1 MSASQPPARPPISW
15 RRRILAV
22 FTERLLLKAAA
33 VFLAVVLWF
42 VINAKE
48 PTREL
53 VHVRFIPVLDS
64 SLTIRDT
71 IEDIEATVV
80 GSTEDLVKLLS
91 HPPVIRRQITSS
103 TPDTLVV
110 DLRPQ
115 DVTLPAE
122 VDGEVEVRDVYP
134 SSITLRFEP
143 TWTRSVPVHSAVAV
157 QYMPGQGAPY
167 VRLDPAM
174 VQITGPRLSVL
185 KLPYVSTVRMLI
197 SAPDS
202 LPHLVDIDTTALHG
216 VRVRPSQVK
225 VQVNVVPP
233 DSTPGAP

>member
-1 MSASQPPARPPISW
+1 MSAAPPPVRPSISW

-53 VHVRFIPVLDS
+53 VRVRFVPVLDS
-64 SLTIRDT
+64 SLVIRDT
-71 IEDIEATVV
+71 IEDIQATVV

-91 HPPVIRRQITSS
+91 HPPIIRRQITSE
-103 TPDTLVV
+103 TPDTLVI

-143 TWTRSVPVHSAVAV
+143 TWTRSVPVRSAVAV
-157 QYMPGQGAPY
+157 QYEAGQAAPY
-167 VRLDPAM
+167 VRLDPAV

-185 KLPYVSTVRMLI
+185 RLPFVSTVHTMI
-197 SAPDS
+197 TAPDS
-202 LPHLVDIDTTALHG
+202 LPHLVDIDTAALHG
-216 VRVRPSQVK
+216 VRVRPTQIK
-225 VQVNVVPP
+225 VQIEVPG
-233 DSTPGAP
+233 DSVPRVP

>member
-1 MSASQPPARPPISW
+1 VSAAPPPVRPTISW

-53 VHVRFIPVLDS
+53 VRVRFVPVLDS
-64 SLTIRDT
+64 SLVIRDT
-71 IEDIEATVV
+71 IEDIQATVV

-91 HPPVIRRQITSS
+91 HPPVIRRQITSE

-122 VDGEVEVRDVYP
+122 VNGEVEVRDVYP

-143 TWTRSVPVHSAVAV
+143 TWTRSVPVRSAVAV
-157 QYMPGQGAPY
+157 QYQAGQAAPY
-167 VRLDPAM
+167 VRLDPAV

-185 KLPYVSTVRMLI
+185 RLPFVSTVHAMLT
-197 SAPDS
+197 APDS
-202 LPHLVDIDTTALHG
+202 LPHLVDIDTAALRG
-216 VRVRPSQVK
+216 VRVRPTQVK
-225 VQVNVVPP
+225 VQIELPGDSVPRVR
-233 DSTPGAP
+233 

>member
-1 MSASQPPARPPISW
+1 VTAPLPPVRPSMSW
-15 RRRILAV
+15 RRRIVAM

-53 VHVRFIPVLDS
+53 VRVRFIPVLDS
-64 SLTIRDT
+64 SLVIRDT
-71 IEDIEATVV
+71 IEDIQATVV

-91 HPPVIRRQITSS
+91 HPPIIRRQITSE

-122 VDGEVEVRDVYP
+122 VDGEVDVRDVYP
-134 SSITLRFEP
+134 ASITLRFEP
-143 TWTRSVPVHSAVAV
+143 TWTRSVPVRSAVGVRYPA
-157 QYMPGQGAPY
+157 GQVAPL
-167 VRLDPAM
+167 VRLDPAS

-185 KLPYVSTVRMLI
+185 KLPFVTTVQTLI
-197 SAPDS
+197 TAPDS
-202 LPHLVDIDTTALHG
+202 LPHLVDIDTAALRG
-216 VRVRPSQVK
+216 VRVRPTQVK
-225 VQVNVVPP
+225 VQIESRGDSVPRQP
-233 DSTPGAP
+233 